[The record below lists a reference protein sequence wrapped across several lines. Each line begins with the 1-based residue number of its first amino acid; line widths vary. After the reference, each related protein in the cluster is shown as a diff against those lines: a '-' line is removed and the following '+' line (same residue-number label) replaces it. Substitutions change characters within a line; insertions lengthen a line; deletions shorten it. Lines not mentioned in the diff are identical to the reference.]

1 MDIAFLSQ
9 AAMAVFS
16 GLMSL
21 FVGWY
26 GYRLKLREDKRQEQ
40 EREKEEAAK
49 REANELRAKTDAV
62 SLGLQSLLR
71 NSIIKLHDNCLK
83 DGRQKTYYDAQNME
97 YMYIAYH
104 GLGGNGMVTEI
115 YDDFRNFK
123 LITTQE

>member
-1 MDIAFLSQ
+1 MDITFLSQ

-26 GYRLKLREDKRQEQ
+26 GYRLKLREDRRQ
-40 EREKEEAAK
+40 EREREREESVQQ
-49 REANELRAKTDAV
+49 EANELRAKTDAV

-71 NSIIKLHDNCLK
+71 NSIIKLHDTCLK

-97 YMYIAYH
+97 YMYMAYH

-115 YDDFRNFK
+115 YNDFRNFK
-123 LITTQE
+123 LIPSQE